1 MPTKKEYLDQLKV
14 EKKYHKDYAKYLIA
28 KEKWIK
34 SKPPGEIDAA
44 DAPPPPPPPPPPGG
58 DNPPKPPNP

>member
-1 MPTKKEYLDQLKV
+1 MATKQELLDQLKV
-14 EKKYHKDYAKYLIA
+14 EKKYHKDYAKYLIV

-34 SKPPGEIDAA
+34 SKPPGEIDTA
-44 DAPPPPPPPPPPGG
+44 DAPPPPPPPGG

>member
-1 MPTKKEYLDQLKV
+1 MATKKDYSDELKI

-28 KEKWIK
+28 KAKWIAK
-34 SKPPGEIDAA
+34 QKPGEISAQDA
-44 DAPPPPPPPPPPGG
+44 PPPPPPPPGG